1 LSKTIAGTANIGGGE
16 GNYQRYTLTLYS
28 SIIIANNIYQ
38 LLKLANR
45 FQVDFLR
52 KRCEAHLIHCVEM
65 PLMERLI
72 YADAYHLDKLKVFL
86 LRYPKILFI

>member
-1 LSKTIAGTANIGGGE
+1 MFFSEDRLFVGGIFSKLSLEAKTFKCP
-16 GNYQRYTLTLYS
+16 YLFL
-28 SIIIANNIYQ
+28 ANNVYQ

-52 KRCEAHLIHCVEM
+52 KRCEAHIIHCVDM

-72 YADAYHLDKLKVFL
+72 YADAYHLDKLKVN
-86 LRYPKILFI
+86 IFIKLK